1 MNSLT
6 GAHRIPH
13 LHPGAPRALLNGSA
27 GLIPGCATPAGA
39 GLCEMVH
46 FKPEILPW
54 ARAEQPSSN
63 SQHHFPWK
71 GGALGGGGGSSAPV
85 PQRGWAGLTGV
96 KPKTGLRG
104 VKNPKLGSG
113 RCETQNC
120 LCSGS
125 VKLHCPV
132 EGWECTPGTAAHPVP
147 GCAELSGAAVSKC
160 LQEESVINS
169 VCVSQLSLVPGL
181 GGVCPRQGELC
192 LGRSQ
197 GWSCSLGTQ
206 GHRTLPEGKGMD
218 GATLALRWQCLC
230 QGSVLV
236 PRSGSAWQQ
245 RGPLKSPGTAPGKA
259 LLPGQGP
266 LT

>member
-96 KPKTGLRG
+96 KPKTGLRALL
-104 VKNPKLGSG
+104 NPKLSLLWVS
-113 RCETQNC
+113 ET
-120 LCSGS
+120 
-125 VKLHCPV
+125 P
-132 EGWECTPGTAAHPVP
+132 
-147 GCAELSGAAVSKC
+147 
-160 LQEESVINS
+160 
-169 VCVSQLSLVPGL
+169 
-181 GGVCPRQGELC
+181 
-192 LGRSQ
+192 
-197 GWSCSLGTQ
+197 
-206 GHRTLPEGKGMD
+206 
-218 GATLALRWQCLC
+218 
-230 QGSVLV
+230 
-236 PRSGSAWQQ
+236 
-245 RGPLKSPGTAPGKA
+245 
-259 LLPGQGP
+259 LPGGRVGMHAWHCCSSRARVC
-266 LT
+266 